1 MDRDFKGVWIPKE
14 FYLNK
19 DLSWAEKI
27 LLVEIDSLDKDGI
40 GCFASNEYL
49 ANFLMLSEGSVA
61 NMIIKLINKG
71 YLIKKGF
78 DGRKRYISVN
88 SELTKILSQDSQ
100 KDEVRIN
107 KNMNSESTK
116 TLTQSKQ
123 KYEHSN
129 TINKT
134 ITKPLNKTIKKESK
148 KNFTLLFPSEFSPQL
163 IKKVTDF
170 IEYRKEIKKPFKSEK
185 SITQKIENFAKELK
199 QYGEE
204 IVIASIDNAI
214 ANGWQGTFINKEL
227 LNNQKQNQNGI
238 RTQQSEQEIRLRS
251 SANIAQGFLNQIHE
265 EERRR
270 NDLDQYL
277 SQLEKSNRR

>member
-1 MDRDFKGVWIPKE
+1 MERDFKGIWIPKE
-14 FYLNK
+14 FYLNP
-19 DLSWAEKI
+19 DLSWTEKI

-88 SELTKILSQDSQ
+88 SDLTKILNQDSQ
-100 KDEVRIN
+100 KDEVRVH
-107 KNMNSESTK
+107 KNVNSESTK
-116 TLTQSKQ
+116 TLKQPKQ

-129 TINKT
+129 TVNKT
-134 ITKPLNKTIKKESK
+134 ITKPIKKESK
-148 KNFTLLFPSEFSPQL
+148 KNFTLLFPSEFSPHL

-170 IEYRKEIKKPFKSEK
+170 IEYRKEIKKPFKSDK

-238 RTQQSEQEIRLRS
+238 RTQQSEQEIRQRS
-251 SANIAQGFLNQIHE
+251 VTNIYQNALNALNE
-265 EERRR
+265 EERRT
-270 NDLDQYL
+270 NDLI
-277 SQLEKSNRR
+277 KSLLNNSKP